1 MFLRRVPVLLR
12 HAPVPGMKGVVA
24 LAAIESAARGILLSV
39 YPITLYNTFIDAETV
54 SEVYLMT
61 GIVSFIMALMTPSLS
76 RLIPRRW
83 LYTIGALGMACG
95 TTMTAM
101 GGQLMVGAGLTLSTA
116 STVVVFV
123 CFNAYV
129 MDYVERTE
137 LTGYE
142 TRRLFYSGACWAIG
156 PFLGIWLMQ
165 QWEPAPFVVAI
176 VATAVQLA
184 VFWYLRLGNGKVIT
198 KAQRQTANPLAYL
211 PRFFQQPRL
220 VAGYLFAIVRSM
232 AWWIYIIYVPIYVVE
247 VGYSEEVGGF
257 LVSLAN
263 AILFITPLMLKWM
276 QRRSIRRAVILG
288 FLLGG
293 ILFVA
298 SNFTTAI
305 PEVTLAL
312 VVGGAVYM
320 VLLDISAGLPFLMAV
335 KPSERTEMS
344 AVYSTFRDLSGAVAP
359 GLVRGVLIFAPVSAA
374 FAVAGVAM
382 LAVVPLAMKLHPKL
396 GQKKAPA
403 A

>member
-1 MFLRRVPVLLR
+1 MN
-12 HAPVPGMKGVVA
+12 GVVT
-24 LAAIESAARGILLSV
+24 LAAIESASRGILLSV

-54 SEVYLMT
+54 SEVYLFT
-61 GIVSFIMALMTPSLS
+61 GIVSFIMALMTPSIS
-76 RLIPRRW
+76 RFIPRRW
-83 LYTIGALGMACG
+83 LYTIGAIGMACG
-95 TTMTAM
+95 TAMTAV

-129 MDYVERTE
+129 MDYVDRTE
-137 LTGYE
+137 LGGYE

-156 PFLGIWLMQ
+156 PFLGVWLMGH
-165 QWEPAPFVVAI
+165 WAYAPFVVAI
-176 VATAVQLA
+176 VAVILQLT
-184 VFWYLRLGNGKVIT
+184 VFWYLRMGNGKVI
-198 KAQRQTANPLAYL
+198 ARARRQTANPLAYL

-220 VAGYLFAIVRSM
+220 VVGYLFAVVRSM
-232 AWWIYIIYVPIYVVE
+232 AWWIYIIYVPIYAVE
-247 VGYSEEVGGF
+247 SGYSEQVGGF

-263 AILFITPLMLKWM
+263 AILFITPIMLKWM
-276 QRRSIRRAVILG
+276 QRRSIRHAVIMG
-288 FLLGG
+288 FFFGG
-293 ILFVA
+293 TLFVA
-298 SNFTTAI
+298 SNFATAI
-305 PEVTLAL
+305 PEISLLL

-382 LAVVPLAMKLHPKL
+382 LAAVPLAMKLHPKL
-396 GQKKAPA
+396 GQKRIA
-403 A
+403 ASEG